1 MNYLLDIC
9 VLSELARSKP
19 NPNLVEWVLRQ
30 DASRCYISS
39 ITLGEIQKGISKLQ
53 DSTRKHDLQAWL
65 DRDLRER
72 FVGRTIAI
80 TANEAVQWGTMMASV
95 EVEGKPMPVVDS
107 LLAATALFHGM
118 TLVTRNTRDM
128 QASGVTLFN
137 PWESD

>member
-1 MNYLLDIC
+1 VNYLLDTC
-9 VLSELARSKP
+9 VISELAKSKP
-19 NPNLVEWVLRQ
+19 NPNVVEWVVGQ
-30 DASRCYISS
+30 DASRCYVSS

-53 DSTRKHDLQAWL
+53 DSTRKIDLQAWL

-72 FVGRTIAI
+72 FVGKTIAI
-80 TANEAVQWGTMMASV
+80 SANEALQWGAMVASA
-95 EVEGKPMPVVDS
+95 EAEGKSMPVVDS

-128 QASGVTLFN
+128 QASGVKLLN